1 VVRTRSLL
9 ALGAALLAVSSGA
22 VAAQPAHAVNERFA
36 NLVTYYHW
44 DREDNFSAVTHLDHA
59 AGRGE
64 GYQWIRMYEAL
75 VHMDPV
81 DSGRQRPLI
90 LFYNSARGDYMS
102 TATDEGIASAL
113 SAGYVRKG
121 VQGYIWKDRRPGTVP
136 LHQYWNQERE
146 DNFAAASP
154 EGIASAQSADYQWIR
169 IEGYVSPG
177 PAQ

>member
-1 VVRTRSLL
+1 MVRTRSLL
-9 ALGAALLAVSSGA
+9 ALGSALLAVSSGA
-22 VAAQPAHAVNERFA
+22 VAAQPAHAVTERSA

-44 DREDNFSAVTHLDHA
+44 GREDNFSAVTHLDHA
-59 AGRGE
+59 VGRGE
-64 GYQWIRMYEAL
+64 GYQWIRTYEAW

-81 DSGRQRPLI
+81 DVNRQRPLV
-90 LFYNSARGDYMS
+90 LFYNSARGDYIS

-154 EGIASAQSADYQWIR
+154 EGIASARSADYQWIR
-169 IEGYVSPG
+169 IEGYVRPG
-177 PAQ
+177 TAL